1 MSAPDYT
8 PDDAQREAN
17 DQAVRDAVAL
27 IYRPLTREQQREADR
42 LTARAVGL
50 LSYQRKLERGHP

>member
-27 IYRPLTREQQREADR
+27 IYRPLTGNSSGKPTGSR
-42 LTARAVGL
+42 
-50 LSYQRKLERGHP
+50 RGPSVF